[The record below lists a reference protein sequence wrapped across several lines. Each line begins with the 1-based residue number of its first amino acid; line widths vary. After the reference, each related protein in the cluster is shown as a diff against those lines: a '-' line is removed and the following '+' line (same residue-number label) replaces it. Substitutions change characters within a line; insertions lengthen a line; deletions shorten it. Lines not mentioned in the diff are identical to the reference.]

1 MAPMEGITRY
11 IYRNAQHTHF
21 GGVDTY
27 FTPFLSPSQHHR
39 FTVRERRD
47 VLPEHNRD
55 MHIVP
60 QLLTNRAEDFIWAAR
75 ELRQLGYE
83 EINLNLGC
91 PSGTVAAKYKGAGF
105 LAKKEEL
112 QHFLDEVFMAL
123 DLKISLKT
131 RIGVERPEEFYDLME
146 IYNRFPLS
154 ELIIHPR
161 VRTDFYRNTPNLEI
175 FKDAVRLCKSP
186 VCYNGDLFT
195 SSDYR
200 KFVQEFPSVDRLMLG
215 RGLIANPGLAREM
228 LGGPSVDADH
238 LFRMHQDVYMGYRSE
253 IPEANNVLFKMKELW
268 AYMAYLFEDCR
279 KYVKRIRKAR
289 SFTEYEDAVREL
301 FSSCRIM
308 EGAGFA
314 GREMPA

>member
-1 MAPMEGITRY
+1 M
-11 IYRNAQHTHF
+11 
-21 GGVDTY
+21 
-27 FTPFLSPSQHHR
+27 
-39 FTVRERRD
+39 
-47 VLPEHNRD
+47 LPEHNRG
-55 MHIVP
+55 MRIVP

-75 ELRQLGYE
+75 ELRQLGYK

-91 PSGTVAAKYKGAGF
+91 PSGTVTAKYKGAGF

-123 DLKISLKT
+123 DLDISLKT
-131 RIGVERPEEFYDLME
+131 RIGVERPEEFYDLVE
-146 IYNRFPLS
+146 IYNRYPLS

-175 FKDAVRLCKSP
+175 FKDAVRLCRSP

-195 SSDYR
+195 AAETR
-200 KFVQEFPSVDRLMLG
+200 EFVQGFPSVDRLMLG
-215 RGLIANPGLAREM
+215 RGLIANPGLAREI
-228 LGGPSVDADH
+228 LGGPSVDADN
-238 LFRMHQDVYMGYRSE
+238 LFRMHQDIYMGYRGE

-289 SFTEYEDAVREL
+289 GFMEYEDAVREL
-301 FSSCRIM
+301 FGSCRIM

>member
-1 MAPMEGITRY
+1 MRIYMAPMEGITRY
-11 IYRNAQHTHF
+11 IYRNAQHKHF
-21 GGVDTY
+21 GGVETY
-27 FTPFLSPSQHHR
+27 FTPFLSPGRQHR

-55 MHIVP
+55 MHTVP

-112 QHFLDEVFMAL
+112 QHFLDEVFMA
-123 DLKISLKT
+123 
-131 RIGVERPEEFYDLME
+131 
-146 IYNRFPLS
+146 
-154 ELIIHPR
+154 
-161 VRTDFYRNTPNLEI
+161 
-175 FKDAVRLCKSP
+175 
-186 VCYNGDLFT
+186 
-195 SSDYR
+195 
-200 KFVQEFPSVDRLMLG
+200 VDRLMLG